1 MRVLLIGM
9 SQFKVV
15 VINSI
20 DYLLHICSQYI
31 IFRSATAQVCPLY
44 TETTAPLVL
53 IKKGGDYEEKN
64 SQMASENVGV

>member
-31 IFRSATAQVCPLY
+31 IFF
-44 TETTAPLVL
+44 
-53 IKKGGDYEEKN
+53 IGGQYARLGNGNLARTN
-64 SQMASENVGV
+64 SKFPMDTNYYSYIYGNRMG